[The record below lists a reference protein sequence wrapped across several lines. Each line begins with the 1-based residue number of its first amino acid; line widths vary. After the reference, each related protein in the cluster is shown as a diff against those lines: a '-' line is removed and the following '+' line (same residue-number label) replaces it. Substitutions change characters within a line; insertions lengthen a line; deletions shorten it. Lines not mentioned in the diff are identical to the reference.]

1 MQRDLPPTSALRAF
15 SRAAH
20 SLSFKRAA
28 AELHLSASALSRQIG
43 GLEALLG
50 VKLFRRLN
58 PGLELTDEGVRY
70 LAVVDPVLERLF
82 SAQEELAPRGRPL
95 RISALESFSES
106 WLVPHLPDFERANP
120 GIELAIEATLRY
132 ADFARDPVDVAIRFG
147 DGPWEGLHSER
158 LVELDVFPVASPALA
173 EGSPPLREPGDL
185 AQHTLIHVAQTPD
198 AWALWL
204 DAAGVP
210 ALEPRRHVTYDHVAL
225 ALSAA
230 ESGQG
235 VAVSTP
241 ILCERRLREGKLVRP
256 FRETARSKETYHFV
270 CRPDDLADPRIAA
283 FRAWLVASLAA
294 VANPASAGAK

>member
-70 LAVVDPVLERLF
+70 LAVVDPVLERLAA
-82 SAQEELAPRGRPL
+82 AQEELAPRGRPL

-106 WLVPHLPDFERANP
+106 WLIPHLPDFERANP
-120 GIELAIEATLRY
+120 GIELVIEATLRY

-147 DGPWEGLHSER
+147 TGPWEGLHSEP
-158 LVELDVFPVASPALA
+158 LVELEVFPVTSPALA
-173 EGSPPLREPGDL
+173 AGPPPLRAPADL

-204 DAAGVP
+204 RTVGEP
-210 ALEPRRHVTYDHVAL
+210 ALEPRRHVTYDHVAI

-235 VAVSTP
+235 VAISTP
-241 ILCERRLREGKLVRP
+241 ILCERRLHEGKLVRP
-256 FRETARSKETYHFV
+256 FRETARSNETYHFV
-270 CRPDDLADPRIAA
+270 CRPKELSDPRVAA
-283 FRAWLVASLAA
+283 FREWLLSRLAA
-294 VANPASAGAK
+294 LG